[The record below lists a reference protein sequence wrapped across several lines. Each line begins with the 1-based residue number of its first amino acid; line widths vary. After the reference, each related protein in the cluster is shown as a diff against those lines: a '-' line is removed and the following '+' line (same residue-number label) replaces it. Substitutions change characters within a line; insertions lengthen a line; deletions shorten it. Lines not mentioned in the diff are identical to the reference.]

1 MSDELKVENERLRG
15 ENERLRELLLRC
27 KDELGNVDPLSDS
40 HERRVDA
47 LYAELTEL
55 PMYMYNRD
63 MTNNKQE
70 NKMTK
75 KLNYEPTDLPKYWQ
89 FVQQYSKMHCEVIIA
104 GVYHDVWWNT
114 EKSIWEI
121 KGIDF

>member
-1 MSDELKVENERLRG
+1 
-15 ENERLRELLLRC
+15 
-27 KDELGNVDPLSDS
+27 
-40 HERRVDA
+40 
-47 LYAELTEL
+47 
-55 PMYMYNRD
+55 MYNRD

-75 KLNYEPTDLPKYWQ
+75 NLNYEPTDLPKYWQ
-89 FVQQYSKMHCEVIIA
+89 FVQQYSKMHCEVIID

-121 KGIDF
+121 SGIDF